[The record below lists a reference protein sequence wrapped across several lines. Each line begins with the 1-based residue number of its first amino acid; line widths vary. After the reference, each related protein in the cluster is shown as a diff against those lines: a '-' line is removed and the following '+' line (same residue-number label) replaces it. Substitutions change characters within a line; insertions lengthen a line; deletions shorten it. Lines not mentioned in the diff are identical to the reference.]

1 MAKKNKMK
9 QASLYD
15 RLLKGRIGKYL
26 TILFVSVWMFVLG
39 VFVGRGTAPV
49 KFDIEKL
56 SKELAQLK
64 KADMQKQM
72 ARVKIDSDAFQ
83 SKTDLE
89 FYEEL
94 KKTKKIPETRTHSD
108 KSGGNATSGKKP
120 QQVQKK
126 APENNK
132 STSKSTRKIPPAAA
146 SKSTATIE
154 KNLTIQA
161 ASLKD
166 RQEAQELVDK
176 LKKKGYPAY
185 KTIGMVPEKGVW
197 FRVRVGQYGSREEA
211 VGTIKRLEK
220 DGYDPFLV
228 TR

>member
-1 MAKKNKMK
+1 MGKKNKK
-9 QASLYD
+9 NKIHLYD
-15 RLLKGRIGKYL
+15 RLLKGRIGLYL
-26 TILFVSVWMFVLG
+26 TILFISSWMFLLG
-39 VFVGRGTAPV
+39 VLVGRGTAPV

-94 KKTKKIPETRTHSD
+94 KKTKKIPGTRNQKV
-108 KSGGNATSGKKP
+108 KSEGNATSGKKP
-120 QQVQKK
+120 QQVQR
-126 APENNK
+126 K
-132 STSKSTRKIPPAAA
+132 SPDKNSSKSKSTHKIPPA
-146 SKSTATIE
+146 TTE

-176 LKKKGYPAY
+176 LKKKGYLAY
-185 KTIGMVPEKGVW
+185 KTIGYVPEKGVW

-211 VGTIKRLEK
+211 SNTLKRLKK

>member
-1 MAKKNKMK
+1 MTKKNKKK
-9 QASLYD
+9 QTSFYN
-15 RLLKGRIGKYL
+15 RLLKGRLGQYL
-26 TILFVSVWMFVLG
+26 TILFILAWMFVLG
-39 VFVGRGTAPV
+39 VLVGRGTAPV

-64 KADMQKQM
+64 KADMQQQM

-94 KKTKKIPETRTHSD
+94 KKTKKIPETRTHTD
-108 KSGGNATSGKKP
+108 KSGKKP
-120 QQVQKK
+120 QSVQRK
-126 APENNK
+126 APEK
-132 STSKSTRKIPPAAA
+132 KISKSKSIRKTPLANKDNSAA
-146 SKSTATIE
+146 TTE
-154 KNLTIQA
+154 NNLTIQA

-211 VGTIKRLEK
+211 VGTIKRLKK

-228 TR
+228 SR

>member
-1 MAKKNKMK
+1 MVKKSKKNKIH
-9 QASLYD
+9 LYD
-15 RLLKGRIGKYL
+15 RLLKGRIGLYL
-26 TILFVSVWMFVLG
+26 TILFISAWMFVLG
-39 VFVGRGTAPV
+39 LLVGRGTAPV

-72 ARVKIDSDAFQ
+72 ARVKIESEAFR

-108 KSGGNATSGKKP
+108 KSGGNATSRKKT

-126 APENNK
+126 APEK
-132 STSKSTRKIPPAAA
+132 KISTSNSTRKIPPAAA
-146 SKSTATIE
+146 SKSTATID

-166 RQEAQELVDK
+166 MQEAQELVDK

-197 FRVRVGQYGSREEA
+197 FRVRVGQYGSSEEA
-211 VGTIKRLEK
+211 SNILKRLKK

>member
-1 MAKKNKMK
+1 MAKKNKKK
-9 QASLYD
+9 QTSSYD

-26 TILFVSVWMFVLG
+26 TIFFISAWMFVLG
-39 VFVGRGTAPV
+39 VLVGRGTAPV

-72 ARVKIDSDAFQ
+72 ARVKIGSDAFQ

-94 KKTKKIPETRTHSD
+94 KKTKKNPKTRTSAD
-108 KSGGNATSGKKP
+108 KSSGNATSGKKP
-120 QQVQKK
+120 HPVQRK
-126 APENNK
+126 APEK
-132 STSKSTRKIPPAAA
+132 KISKFKSTRQTLPATKDKTAA
-146 SKSTATIE
+146 TTE

-176 LKKKGYPAY
+176 LKRKGYPAY

-197 FRVRVGQYGSREEA
+197 FRVRVGHYGSREEA
-211 VGTIKRLEK
+211 VGTLKRLQK

-228 TR
+228 AR

>member
-1 MAKKNKMK
+1 MAKKNKSK
-9 QASLYD
+9 QTSIYD
-15 RLLKGRIGKYL
+15 RLLKGRIGQYL
-26 TILFVSVWMFVLG
+26 TILFISAWMFVLG
-39 VFVGRGTAPV
+39 VLVGRGTAPV

-83 SKTDLE
+83 SKTDLQ

-94 KKTKKIPETRTHSD
+94 KKTKKIPGTSNHTD
-108 KSGGNATSGKKP
+108 KSGGNTFSGKKL
-120 QQVQKK
+120 QQVP
-126 APENNK
+126 ARVPDRK
-132 STSKSTRKIPPAAA
+132 SPNAESARKIPPGP
-146 SKSTATIE
+146 TE

-166 RQEAQELVDK
+166 SQEAQELVDQ

-185 KTIGMVPEKGVW
+185 RTIGIVPEKGIW
-197 FRVRVGQYGSREEA
+197 FRVRVGHYGSSEEA
-211 VGTIKRLEK
+211 SNTLKRLEK
-220 DGYDPFLV
+220 DGFDPFLV

>member
-1 MAKKNKMK
+1 MAKKNKKK
-9 QASLYD
+9 QTSLYD
-15 RLLKGRIGKYL
+15 RLLKGRVGQYL
-26 TILFVSVWMFVLG
+26 TILFIAAWMFVLG
-39 VFVGRGTAPV
+39 VLVGRGTAPV

-83 SKTDLE
+83 SKTDLA

-94 KKTKKIPETRTHSD
+94 KKTKKIPETKTHTD
-108 KSGGNATSGKKP
+108 KSGKKP
-120 QQVQKK
+120 QPVARK
-126 APENNK
+126 APEK
-132 STSKSTRKIPPAAA
+132 KISKSKSIPKTAPAA
-146 SKSTATIE
+146 TD

-161 ASLKD
+161 ASLRD

-185 KTIGMVPEKGVW
+185 KTIGNVPEKGVW
-197 FRVRVGQYGSREEA
+197 FRVRVGQYSSREESA
-211 VGTIKRLEK
+211 GTMKRLKK